1 MATAEQI
8 KTLIRSHF
16 TDETERFFTA
26 ALQVAAHEAGQ
37 GHTALAREIRDL
49 VDRARVDQAKPT
61 ILYLPPDL
69 QGLVREERPEVTL
82 ASLVLPEDLTDRLQ
96 RVLHEYRQQDK
107 LKHHGL
113 SHRRKLLLTGPAGTG
128 KTLTAKV
135 LAYELRLPLYTVQ
148 VDRLVTKF
156 MGETSAK
163 LRQIF
168 DVIAREKGVYLFD
181 EFDAIGGGRSLD
193 NDVGEMRRVLS
204 ALLQF
209 IEQDT
214 SDSLIVA
221 ATNCPELLDRA
232 LFRRFDDVLQY
243 ALPNDNARK
252 RLIGNTLG
260 SFLRKSF
267 GWKLALEESRGL
279 SSADIDLA
287 CRDALKNAVLS
298 DSNSVDARHLA
309 EALRHRFQVQPL
321 K

>member
-1 MATAEQI
+1 MATAAQI
-8 KTLIRSHF
+8 KALIRSHF
-16 TDETERFFTA
+16 SDESERFFTA

-37 GHTALAREIRDL
+37 GHSALAREIRDL
-49 VDRARVDQAKPT
+49 VDLARKRSVKPD
-61 ILYLPPDL
+61 ILHLPPDL
-69 QGLVREERPEVTL
+69 QGLVSSENPNAKL
-82 ASLVLPEDLTDRLQ
+82 NSLVLPRELMDRLQ

-107 LKHHGL
+107 LKQHGL

-128 KTLTAKV
+128 KTLTARV
-135 LAYELRLPLYTVQ
+135 LSYELRLPLYKVQ

-168 DVIAREKGVYLFD
+168 DIIAREKGVYLFD

-193 NDVGEMRRVLS
+193 NDVGEMRRVLG

-232 LFRRFDDVLQY
+232 LFRRFEDVLQY
-243 ALPNDNARK
+243 ALPTEDAREQ
-252 RLIGNTLG
+252 LIGNTLG
-260 SFLRKSF
+260 TFIKKSF
-267 GWKLALEESRGL
+267 GWKLVLAESEGL

-287 CRDALKNAVLS
+287 CRDALKNAVLA
-298 DSNSVDARHLA
+298 DQNTVDGKDAA
-309 EALRHRFQVQPL
+309 ESLRHRRQAQTA